1 MLFTSRWP
9 AIELAVEKHEAPAH
23 LLIDPDQLTAA
34 LWAVLQNAAEA
45 LGNAPDAKI
54 HLIFKARVGRTLI
67 GIVDNGPGISARDES
82 DIFRPFFTTK

>member
-1 MLFTSRWP
+1 LARLPTPALRRTALAGFANDLAMLFTSRWP

-54 HLIFKARVGRTLI
+54 HLIFKAR
-67 GIVDNGPGISARDES
+67 
-82 DIFRPFFTTK
+82 